1 MRSPARVFST
11 VKLLSAEPPQ
21 QASTISEALGKFLVG
36 PSPSACID
44 RSSNPGGRTSSLR
57 KLVRNKEQQL
67 WKTKLAHR
75 PKPFW
80 YPYPILRNLPVLER
94 LLAGVGLDLLQL
106 CRGKYG
112 RVADVGAADADLAF
126 FLEELGFSVDAVDN
140 ELTNFNKLDGVR
152 ILKEAL
158 NSSVTIRSIDLDSR
172 FEPFVEEYDA
182 VFLLGVLYHL
192 KNPFYIL
199 ERLAQVTKYCFLSNR
214 IARQTADGM
223 PLAKYP
229 VAYLLAP
236 DECNND
242 STNFWIFS
250 DEALR
255 RLIHRTG
262 WGILAYT
269 TIGEANNS
277 TPADPN
283 HDERV
288 FCVLKS
294 NAIME
299 LSAFPNPVPADEKMG
314 TTTIQWNTA
323 NAGDGEVYVS
333 IDGQKESLF
342 AAGRQGAATANWI
355 QPGSTYEFR
364 LYDSS
369 RNRLLDK
376 ISVTTAIE

>member
-1 MRSPARVFST
+1 M
-11 VKLLSAEPPQ
+11 KLLSAEPSQ
-21 QASTISEALGKFLVG
+21 QASKISEALAKFLVE
-36 PSPSACID
+36 PSPSCRVAAQVSKPTV
-44 RSSNPGGRTSSLR
+44 RSSNARGKTSSLR
-57 KLVRNKEQQL
+57 KLALAKEQEL

-80 YPYPILRNLPVLER
+80 YPYATLRNLPVLER
-94 LLAGVGLDLLQL
+94 LLVEGGLDLLEL

-112 RVADVGAADADLAF
+112 RVADIGAADGDLAF

-140 ELTNFNKLDGVR
+140 EFTNFNKLDGAR

-172 FEPFVEEYDA
+172 FEPFAEEYDA

-199 ERLAQVTKYCFLSNR
+199 ETLAQVTKYCFLSTR
-214 IARQTADGM
+214 IARQTADGV
-223 PLAKYP
+223 PLANYP
-229 VAYLLAP
+229 LAYLLAP

-269 TIGEANNS
+269 TIGETNNS

-323 NAGDGEVYVS
+323 DAGDGEVYVS

>member
-1 MRSPARVFST
+1 VRECFLI
-11 VKLLSAEPPQ
+11 VKLLSADLPRQ
-21 QASTISEALGKFLVG
+21 TSKISEALGKFLIE
-36 PSPSACID
+36 PTRSARID
-44 RSSNPGGRTSSLR
+44 RSSNARGRTLSLR
-57 KLVRNKEQQL
+57 ELARTKEQQL
-67 WKTKLAHR
+67 WKTKLAYR
-75 PKPFW
+75 PKSFW
-80 YPYPILRNLPVLER
+80 YPYPTLRNLPVLEQ
-94 LLAGVGLDLLQL
+94 LLAGGGLDLLEL

-112 RVADVGAADADLAF
+112 RVADIGAADADLAF
-126 FLEELGFSVDAVDN
+126 FLEEFGFSVDAIDN
-140 ELTNFNKLDGVR
+140 EFTNFNRLNGAR
-152 ILKEAL
+152 IVKEAL

-172 FEPFVEEYDA
+172 FEPFAEGYDA

-199 ERLAQVTKYCFLSNR
+199 ERLARVTKYCFLSTR

-229 VAYLLAP
+229 VAYLLDP
-236 DECNND
+236 DECNHD

-262 WGILAYT
+262 WSILAYS
-269 TIGEANNS
+269 TIGETNNS
-277 TPADPN
+277 TPADAN
-283 HDERV
+283 HDERA

-299 LSAFPNPVPADEKMG
+299 LSAFPNPVPADEKTG

-323 NAGDGEVYVS
+323 DAGDGEVYVS

-364 LYDSS
+364 LYDSN

-376 ISVTTAIE
+376 ISVTAAL